1 LTDTNIGR
9 IEAIWEKLRRRK
21 VVQWGFAYCLFS
33 WGSLQGLEYLSN
45 TFDWPPLLQQWATL
59 LFLIGLPIA
68 LVVAWF
74 HGDRGEQHVGA
85 GEFLILFG
93 LLLLG
98 GGIFWWYGA
107 STVAIPADP
116 PQPVAALAAGE
127 RSIAVLPF
135 DNLSGDPDN
144 GFRGDG
150 LAEELSNLLT
160 RVPGLEV
167 ASRTSAFSFK
177 GRQLPICEIASEL
190 GVRYVMEGS
199 LRRHGDTLA
208 ITAQLIDCPRGIHE
222 WSKTYRRPVA
232 DMPKIE
238 SDIAESVVEALRIV
252 LAPAAREKLQQRSEV
267 DAGAYE
273 AYLQGISELR
283 DSTDASSLDRAV
295 ERFHAATI
303 ADPTYVE
310 AFAGLCEAHVLRY
323 RKTRSVGDVG
333 EAERACAQAVRL
345 DRGLP
350 AVHAA
355 LGMLYT
361 FTGQHDLAVRE
372 YRRVIELDPDNA
384 EAYLG
389 LGTALKAQGTHA
401 DADGAFQAAIRLR
414 PRYWRVYSA
423 YAALL
428 YEQGRLPEA
437 IAQYRRAT
445 ELAPRNAQLLSN
457 LGVVLFLSGDFAAGA
472 EVFRRSVDIE
482 PTSEGYSNTGSNY
495 YYAGRYDEAA
505 LMFEQATVLTPEDHQ
520 VWGNL
525 GDAYRRTPGK
535 EVLAVAAYA
544 RASELARA
552 DLGVNPDSVLT
563 RTLLAYF
570 LVRQGQTTQ
579 AATEIA
585 TASTAPEGDLYA
597 HYYAALVHKELGAV
611 DAAVVEAR
619 KALQAGYPAALLRAD
634 PEFTVIVRDPGLA
647 AALETGD
654 RVAKP

>member
-1 LTDTNIGR
+1 MTDTSIGR

-21 VVQWGFAYCLFS
+21 VAQWGFAYCLFG

-45 TFDWPPLLQQWATL
+45 TFDWAPLLQQLATL

-107 STVAIPADP
+107 STVATPADP

-177 GRQLPICEIASEL
+177 GRQLPICEIAGEL

-208 ITAQLIDCPRGIHE
+208 ITAQLIDCPRGTHA

-252 LAPAAREKLQQRSEV
+252 LAPAAREKLQQRPEV

-273 AYLQGISELR
+273 AWLQGVSELR
-283 DSTDASSLDRAV
+283 DFTDASSLDRAV
-295 ERFHAATI
+295 QRFEEATA
-303 ADPTYVE
+303 ADPTYAE
-310 AFAGLCEAHVLRY
+310 AHAGLCEALVLRY
-323 RKTRSVGDVG
+323 RKARDVRDVG
-333 EAERACAQAVRL
+333 EAEEACAQAVRL

-350 AVHAA
+350 AVHVA
-355 LGMLYT
+355 LGLLHVG
-361 FTGQHDLAVRE
+361 TGQYDVAERE
-372 YRRVIELDPDNA
+372 YRRALELDPA
-384 EAYLG
+384 SVEAQLG
-389 LGTALKAQGTHA
+389 LGNALKGRGDIATAEAAYRQ
-401 DADGAFQAAIRLR
+401 AIRLR
-414 PRYWRVYSA
+414 ARFWRVYEA
-423 YAALL
+423 YAEFL
-428 YEQGRLPEA
+428 YEQGRLVEA
-437 IAQYRRAT
+437 IEQYRRGA

-457 LGVVLFLSGDFAAGA
+457 LGVVLMLNGDFNAAA
-472 EVFRRSVDIE
+472 EVFQRSVAIA
-482 PTSEGYSNTGSNY
+482 PTSEGYSNTGTTY
-495 YYAGRYDEAA
+495 YYAGRHEEAVA
-505 LMFEQATVLTPEDHQ
+505 MFEQATLLAPKDFQ

-525 GDAYRRTPGK
+525 GDACRRVPSR
-535 EVLAVAAYA
+535 AAQAQGAYQQA
-544 RASELARA
+544 ADLARA
-552 DLGVNPDSVLT
+552 NLTVNPEAVLT
-563 RTLLAYF
+563 RTALAYF
-570 LVRQGQTTQ
+570 LVRLGHVPEAT
-579 AATEIA
+579 TEIA
-585 TASTAPEGDLYA
+585 TARPAESTDLYV
-597 HYYAALVHKELGAV
+597 HYYAALVYQELG
-611 DAAVVEAR
+611 DATAAAAETRRAIE
-619 KALQAGYPAALLRAD
+619 AGYPPLMLKADVEFAPMLGDPEVAALLGA
-634 PEFTVIVRDPGLA
+634 G
-647 AALETGD
+647 
-654 RVAKP
+654 

>member
-1 LTDTNIGR
+1 MSIGR

-21 VVQWGFAYCLFS
+21 VAQWGFAYCLFS

-45 TFDWPPLLQQWATL
+45 TFDWPPLLQQLATL

-107 STVAIPADP
+107 TTVAIP
-116 PQPVAALAAGE
+116 VAAQPPIAAPLASE

-160 RVPGLEV
+160 RVSGLEV

-177 GRQLPICEIASEL
+177 GHQLPICEIAAEL

-208 ITAQLIDCPRGIHE
+208 ITAQLIDCPRGIHA

-232 DMPKIE
+232 EMPKIE
-238 SDIAESVVEALRIV
+238 SDIASSVVEALRIV
-252 LAPAAREKLQQRSEV
+252 LAPAAREKLQQRPEV

-273 AYLQGISELR
+273 AYLQGVSELR
-283 DSTDASSLDRAV
+283 DFTDASSLDRAV
-295 ERFHAATI
+295 ERFRAATS

-323 RKTRSVGDVG
+323 LKAGNSVRDVDD
-333 EAERACAQAVRL
+333 AERACAQAVRL

-350 AVHAA
+350 EVHAA
-355 LGMLYT
+355 LGSLYAGI
-361 FTGQHDLAVRE
+361 GQHDQAERE
-372 YRRVIELDPDNA
+372 YRQAIELDPSSVDA
-384 EAYLG
+384 HLG
-389 LGTALKAQGTHA
+389 LGAALKARGEIEAA
-401 DADGAFQAAIRLR
+401 DAVFRETIRLR
-414 PRYWRVYSA
+414 ARYWRVYSA
-423 YAALL
+423 YAAFL

-457 LGVVLFLSGDFAAGA
+457 LGGVLFLSGDYTASATA
-472 EVFRRSVDIE
+472 LRRSVAIA
-482 PTSEGYSNTGSNY
+482 PTSEGYSNTGTSY
-495 YYAGRYDEAA
+495 YYAGRYDDAVA
-505 LMFEQATVLTPEDHQ
+505 MFEQATLLEPEGFQ

-525 GDAYRRTPGK
+525 GDACRRLPARAGQ
-535 EVLAVAAYA
+535 ASAAYQ
-544 RASELARA
+544 RAADLARA
-552 DLGVNPDSVLT
+552 NLAINPESVLT
-563 RTLLAYF
+563 RTALAYF
-570 LVRQGQTTQ
+570 LVRLGNGAE

-585 TASTAPEGDLYA
+585 TARPEESGDLYV
-597 HYYAALVHKELGAV
+597 HYYAALVHKELG
-611 DAAVVEAR
+611 DAAAAVAATRRAIE
-619 KALQAGYPAALLRAD
+619 AGYPASLLQTDIEFAPMIGS
-634 PEFTVIVRDPGLA
+634 PEIAVLLG
-647 AALETGD
+647 EQH
-654 RVAKP
+654 